1 MSKKPPPQGYEFM
14 GRKLGPKKLKRP
26 VAGSDTRPTE
36 RETMSG
42 MPRKRKP
49 MPKPDS
55 RMKMP
60 KELESIYPKRNP
72 STTMPRMP
80 KGMYK
85 DMPRTSKTLPRLG
98 KVQPKNRPRKA
109 QPRQGY

>member
-1 MSKKPPPQGYEFM
+1 MAKKPPPQGYEFM
-14 GRKLGPKKLKRP
+14 GRKLGPTKRKNP
-26 VAGSDTRPTE
+26 VAGRDTRPTE

-60 KELESIYPKRNP
+60 KELEPMYPKRKPQAPKYMP
-72 STTMPRMP
+72 SKP
-80 KGMYK
+80 K
-85 DMPRTSKTLPRLG
+85 
-98 KVQPKNRPRKA
+98 KA
-109 QPRQGY
+109 QPKTRYGY